1 MFFVELLVSS
11 VMQPNYQPF
20 YAENIS
26 LSTLSNS
33 DNTNFQ
39 SAQDGAIG
47 GGIVLAIV
55 LVLLCLIV
63 TVCLLCWKCK
73 KVNKGGGG
81 LNVNDEATRK

>member
-47 GGIVLAIV
+47 GGIVLANV
-55 LVLLCLIV
+55 YNYFLVASLL
-63 TVCLLCWKCK
+63 TFKSPPLL
-73 KVNKGGGG
+73 
-81 LNVNDEATRK
+81 LTFLHFQ